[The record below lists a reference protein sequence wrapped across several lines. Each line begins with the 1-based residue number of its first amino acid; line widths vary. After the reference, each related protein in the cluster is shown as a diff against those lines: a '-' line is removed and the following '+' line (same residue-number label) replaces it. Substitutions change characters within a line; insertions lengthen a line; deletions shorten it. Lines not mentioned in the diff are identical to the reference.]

1 MIVKEAMNKK
11 VITSGPEITLKDASR
26 IMADNCI
33 GSIVI
38 TKNEDVVG
46 ILTER
51 DILYAFANS
60 NFDALAKDVMTT
72 YVIYIDAQ
80 SSVEKA
86 TRLMIENKIKKLPV
100 IDNERLVGIIT
111 ASDIIAKQ
119 PEIVRK
125 LKKLI
130 AK

>member
-100 IDNERLVGIIT
+100 VDRGDVVGIIT
-111 ASDIIAKQ
+111 ATDIVSNSSDVG
-119 PEIVRK
+119 EVYMFD
-125 LKKLI
+125 
-130 AK
+130 